1 MHDIPPVNYQV
12 QRKNIPGVVLKLEHV
27 SESAGGLIKPQMARL
42 NPKLLIQEV

>member
-1 MHDIPPVNYQV
+1 MTSPPLITKFKE
-12 QRKNIPGVVLKLEHV
+12 KNIPGVVLKLEHV